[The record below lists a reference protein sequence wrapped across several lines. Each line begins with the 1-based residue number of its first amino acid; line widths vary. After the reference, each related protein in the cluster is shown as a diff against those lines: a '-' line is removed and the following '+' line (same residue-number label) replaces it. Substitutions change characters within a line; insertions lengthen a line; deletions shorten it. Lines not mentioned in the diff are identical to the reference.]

1 MKDEN
6 RKRANT
12 ACSVHPI
19 PCKERRGHGGGT
31 RHVFEQ
37 FVWLEVGSVKVALS
51 RPAWWLTGEAVSK
64 PTSGYPAESMRGLRK
79 PLGGSNDTLKI
90 DVHSLDHRKVVLHAP
105 AFAVNGLSSISG
117 FYASPHCD
125 LHPDFPMGDAEN
137 NQQYPEITRVY

>member
-37 FVWLEVGSVKVALS
+37 FAWLGVGSVKVALS
-51 RPAWWLTGEAVSK
+51 RPAWWLSRVETHQRVTRAVSHLRVPHK
-64 PTSGYPAESMRGLRK
+64 AEVS
-79 PLGGSNDTLKI
+79 
-90 DVHSLDHRKVVLHAP
+90 
-105 AFAVNGLSSISG
+105 
-117 FYASPHCD
+117 
-125 LHPDFPMGDAEN
+125 
-137 NQQYPEITRVY
+137 QY